1 MQPPRRPE
9 VRSPNTPP
17 GLVCRAVVPTRRQ
30 DDGTHRAI
38 TASATG
44 LPRYSEVDLE
54 AVAPVMALDASV
66 LDVLVKGG
74 DRRFVLEG
82 AHRSWSA
89 IQGRYGERAWPLALE
104 LARAGAIVIRCRITR
119 DMALGRPLRWY
130 RTPAAAHAAEGE
142 TTARSARRTQLRTQ
156 LHQALEA
163 LPTHA
168 GPSGPAESDSVRGLT
183 DHDVESVLLALRH
196 ELDRPTPAPKRT
208 RILIALAQDLCDG
221 TVHANARAFSQVHT
235 GHTKTWDDARS
246 VLEAVGVTR
255 AVAIAVGLHRDS
267 RIGAGGAITCRV
279 AHALLSLD
287 VLRGPLLFRAEQ
299 SDLSFSLTGTRLVI
313 VENLQAAETLCDTF
327 VSSTATKDIGI
338 VYCAGMPST
347 SVTERISAL
356 ADQATKIIIAPDADL
371 GGVRIAT
378 AIHQSLTPRAQA
390 RSVLCDAAA
399 THHVRQRPWAP
410 DSPVWEGLSAAL
422 SGPAAA
428 LAQGCLDRGYP
439 VEQEAPIVESV
450 LCHL

>member
-1 MQPPRRPE
+1 
-9 VRSPNTPP
+9 
-17 GLVCRAVVPTRRQ
+17 
-30 DDGTHRAI
+30 
-38 TASATG
+38 
-44 LPRYSEVDLE
+44 
-54 AVAPVMALDASV
+54 MALDASA

-82 AHRSWSA
+82 AHRSWAA

-130 RTPAAAHAAEGE
+130 RTQAAAHAAEGE
-142 TTARSARRTQLRTQ
+142 TTARSARRTRLRAQ
-156 LHQALEA
+156 SQHALEA
-163 LPTHA
+163 LAAHG
-168 GPSGPAESDSVRGLT
+168 GPPGPAESDAVRGLT
-183 DHDVESVLLALRH
+183 DHDFESVLLALRH
-196 ELDRPTPAPKRT
+196 ELDCPTPAPKRT
-208 RILIALAQDLCDG
+208 RILIAVAQDLCDG
-221 TVHANARAFSQVHT
+221 IVHPNARAFSQVHT

-246 VLEAVGVTR
+246 VLEASGVTR
-255 AVAIAVGLHRDS
+255 AVVIALGLRRDS
-267 RIGAGGAITCRV
+267 RIGAGGAITCRI

-287 VLRGPLLFRAEQ
+287 LLRGPVLFRAEQ
-299 SDLSFSLTGTRLVI
+299 SNLSFSLTGDRLVV
-313 VENLQAAETLCDTF
+313 VENLQAAETLCDTL
-327 VSSTATKDIGI
+327 VSNTATRDIGI

-347 SVTERISAL
+347 AVIEQISTL

-378 AIHQSLTPRAQA
+378 AIYQSIASRAQA
-390 RSVLCDAAA
+390 RSVLCDAAS

-439 VEQEAPIVESV
+439 VEQEAPIVQSV